1 MNPSERINIPAH
13 VMAREVG
20 DETVIL
26 DLATGTYFGL
36 DEVGG
41 RIWQLLAQGK
51 TVGEVV
57 ATLVGEYEADASVIE
72 QDLLQL
78 MAELERRQLVQR
90 AP

>member
-1 MNPSERINIPAH
+1 MNLSEKITIPAH

-41 RIWQLLAQGK
+41 RIWQLLAQGQ
-51 TVGEVV
+51 TLGGIVT
-57 ATLVGEYEADASVIE
+57 TLVGEYEADASVIE

-78 MAELERRQLVQR
+78 MAELEKRQLVQR